1 MDPTGILANHRLG
14 DTNVPMVDI
23 SLINPI
29 DQPTGRI
36 RLLGELRDGI
46 NDNRFNSLKA
56 VVAFAKAGP
65 LLRLQSAITPRR
77 LSGFRIEAVIGVDQF
92 GTSAQALNFALENF
106 DTTYFT
112 REPGRTFHPK
122 VYIFEGPLH
131 ARIFVGSNNLTVG
144 GTETNF
150 EASIRLDFSLPSD
163 AAAFAPFRDL
173 WEELMPPGCPATT
186 VLTTSA
192 LANLI
197 YEGTVPDERVMRK
210 TSLAPGAGSTAP
222 PRPPRSGL
230 AVMPPSALPAKKP
243 TRTATG
249 TSSTAAGSAAP
260 ATTAPSPAPAAIAI
274 PQSSSAAQALAIQI
288 KPHHNG
294 EIFLSVTAALQY
306 PSFFRFPFNGR
317 TTPKIA
323 GNPSYPQLA
332 PDPIVNIT
340 VFGASTTP
348 VLTLSSYPLNTVYYE
363 KKSEIRVTASPLVG
377 VVPDYSVMI
386 MSQGRTPGID
396 YEVIIHTPS
405 SPDYASWVAIC
416 NQQMPGGGSTPR
428 KFGWI

>member
-1 MDPTGILANHRLG
+1 
-14 DTNVPMVDI
+14 MVDI

-46 NDNRFNSLKA
+46 NDSRFNSLKA
-56 VVAFAKAGP
+56 VVAFAKSGP
-65 LLRLQSAITPRR
+65 LLRLQSAIALQRR
-77 LSGFRIEAVIGVDQF
+77 SGFRIDAVIGIDQF
-92 GTSAQALNFALENF
+92 GTSAQALKFALDNF
-106 DTTYFT
+106 ETTYIT

-122 VYIFEGPLH
+122 IYVFEGPLH
-131 ARIFVGSNNLTVG
+131 ARIYVGSNNLTVG

-163 AAAFAPFRDL
+163 AAAFAPFRNL
-173 WEELMPPGCPATT
+173 WDELMPPGCPATMA
-186 VLTTSA
+186 LTTST
-192 LANLI
+192 LADLI
-197 YEGTVPDERVMRK
+197 SDGTVPDEREMRK
-210 TSLAPGAGSTAP
+210 TAVAPGVGGTSPA
-222 PRPPRSGL
+222 RPPRSGL
-230 AVMPPSALPAKKP
+230 AVVPPSALPAKK
-243 TRTATG
+243 ATG
-249 TSSTAAGSAAP
+249 AAKKTSSAITGSAAVVP
-260 ATTAPSPAPAAIAI
+260 AAPAPTAPSPAPTAAAI

-306 PSFFRFPFNGR
+306 PSFFRFPFNGS
-317 TTPKIA
+317 TTPKIP
-323 GNPSYPQLA
+323 GNPSYPQLT

-340 VFGASTTP
+340 VFGASITP
-348 VLTLSSYPLNTVYYE
+348 ALILSSYPLNTVYYA

-386 MSQGRTPGID
+386 ISQGSAPGID
-396 YEVIIHTPS
+396 YEIIVHTPS
-405 SPDYASWVAIC
+405 SPDYASWVATC

-428 KFGWI
+428 RFGWI